1 MKQHKIFSSLIGS
14 SFTAGFGGS
23 IGLEA
28 PIISTGSSLGSA
40 LSQKLRLNYKTTTL
54 LIGCGA
60 AGAMASIFT
69 TPIAAVVFSLEVLML
84 DLTIS
89 SIIPLL
95 MASAVGAITTKILL
109 AERNLIH
116 FAVTEQFDV
125 SDVPYFL
132 LLGVLTGLV
141 SLYFNKMTHLISGKM
156 EQIENTYLKS
166 FIGVV
171 LIRYAVIPFSHPI
184 RRRL

>member
-132 LLGVLTGLV
+132 KCKRDCEL
-141 SLYFNKMTHLISGKM
+141 
-156 EQIENTYLKS
+156 
-166 FIGVV
+166 
-171 LIRYAVIPFSHPI
+171 A
-184 RRRL
+184 RRPVE